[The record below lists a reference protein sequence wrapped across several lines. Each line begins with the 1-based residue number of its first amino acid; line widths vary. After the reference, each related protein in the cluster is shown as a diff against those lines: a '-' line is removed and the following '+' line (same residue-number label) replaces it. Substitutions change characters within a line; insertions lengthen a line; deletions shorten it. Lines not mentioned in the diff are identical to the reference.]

1 LFIAGR
7 EINMSYKT
15 KAVVLGNNY
24 YIGLSAIRSLGIHG
38 VPVVAMDYSDKDT
51 YGAKSK
57 YVSEKYI
64 VPHYR
69 DEKEAFIEAL
79 IDFAK
84 KEDNKPVLIPCHD
97 SYVEVI
103 DEYLDILINYYL
115 IPQQSQGIY
124 TQAMNKDT
132 LHNLAL
138 EHRVKVPEI
147 IQTDEE
153 NFYDRVEKE
162 LGFPCLVKPVDS
174 PTFVDYFRKKLF
186 IVENRSEL
194 KDAIEKST
202 KAQLDVF
209 AQRIIPGFDDHMHTY
224 DAYVNQEGV
233 VTHWTTAQKF
243 RQYPI
248 NFGASV
254 YTVQKAFPELHE
266 IGAPFLENMGFKGFA
281 EIEFKKDENTGDF
294 YLIEI
299 NVRITNFNEMLR
311 KVGLNFPYITYK
323 ELIGEPLE
331 AKAIDYTTNIAF
343 RYLFEDLLAIKDYIK
358 SKQLGLF
365 SILKTLLKRK
375 AGAIWSWRDPLP
387 GFSFTF
393 MMIKKFFNRLFKR

>member
-1 LFIAGR
+1 
-7 EINMSYKT
+7 MSYKT

-174 PTFVDYFRKKLF
+174 PTFVDY
-186 IVENRSEL
+186 
-194 KDAIEKST
+194 
-202 KAQLDVF
+202 
-209 AQRIIPGFDDHMHTY
+209 
-224 DAYVNQEGV
+224 
-233 VTHWTTAQKF
+233 
-243 RQYPI
+243 
-248 NFGASV
+248 
-254 YTVQKAFPELHE
+254 
-266 IGAPFLENMGFKGFA
+266 
-281 EIEFKKDENTGDF
+281 
-294 YLIEI
+294 
-299 NVRITNFNEMLR
+299 
-311 KVGLNFPYITYK
+311 
-323 ELIGEPLE
+323 
-331 AKAIDYTTNIAF
+331 
-343 RYLFEDLLAIKDYIK
+343 
-358 SKQLGLF
+358 
-365 SILKTLLKRK
+365 
-375 AGAIWSWRDPLP
+375 
-387 GFSFTF
+387 
-393 MMIKKFFNRLFKR
+393 